1 MVFNNIHLYGVLP
14 SVEEQANMT
23 KDKVV
28 TYVRT
33 AVTALQTDD
42 AYLYQGT
49 DAFVSYIYS

>member
-23 KDKVV
+23 KDEVV
-28 TYVRT
+28 TYVRK

-42 AYLYQGT
+42 AYLHQGT